1 VVTLSHAA
9 DRRSGEGENTAPR
22 SGYGRTR
29 SAARSTKLNPANVP
43 LCIRQDAGSHLI
55 RLNSAGF
62 RFQFRSAAIAPPGSG
77 NSRASS
83 ASAPLR
89 AFYSV
94 WPLKAARRLF
104 HSLTSSIPFQA
115 GKQSTGRCSKA
126 LHFKPFRR
134 LAGLVALCDGHT
146 VVRKERAC
154 PTRDGSNMTR
164 NRANPT

>member
-1 VVTLSHAA
+1 MVTLSHAA

-29 SAARSTKLNPANVP
+29 SAARSAKHNPANVP

-104 HSLTSSIPFQA
+104 QSLTSSIPFQA
-115 GKQSTGRCSKA
+115 GKQSTGCTSKA
-126 LHFKPFRR
+126 FHVSNLSAREG
-134 LAGLVALCDGHT
+134 LAGALDGHQQT
-146 VVRKERAC
+146 RRKFGNVRKAVGEIRNVER
-154 PTRDGSNMTR
+154 
-164 NRANPT
+164 